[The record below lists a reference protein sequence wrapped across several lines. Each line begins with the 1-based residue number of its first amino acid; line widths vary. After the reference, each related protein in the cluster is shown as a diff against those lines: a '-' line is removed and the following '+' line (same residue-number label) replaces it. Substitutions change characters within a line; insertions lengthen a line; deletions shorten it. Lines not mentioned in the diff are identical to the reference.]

1 MALTVKAVEAKR
13 HPGNRSSA
21 VYFADGDGLY
31 LRITRSGGKSWA
43 FCYMLNRKSREM
55 GLGPADVISLAE
67 ARAKV
72 AEYRKLL
79 VNRID
84 PIDARRTEQVQHA
97 LQAAQTISFSECA
110 MAYIETH
117 RVGWKNKKHAD
128 QWANTL
134 RTYCGNVFGKLPVSA
149 VDTGLVVKALQPIW
163 SEKAETASRLRARI
177 EKVLDW
183 ATVRGHRTGDNPARW
198 RGHLDKLLPAMKKK
212 QRVKHH
218 AALPYSEINGFMTD
232 LRRQEGVAARAL
244 EFTILTAART
254 NEVIGARWSE
264 FDLKKGLWL
273 IPAARMKSHRPHRV
287 ALSPSGVKLL
297 LEIKPKRVTE
307 DDFVFPGQRKGT
319 PLSNMAMLELLKRM
333 DRTDLTVHGFR
344 STFRDWA
351 AECTNFPR
359 EVCEMALAHVVNDQ
373 VEAAYRRG
381 DLFEKR
387 RELMHDW
394 AGYCTRVTTKS
405 VGRRPSL
412 GV

>member
-1 MALTVKAVEAKR
+1 VALTVKAVEAKR
-13 HPGNRSSA
+13 HPGSRRSD

-31 LRITRSGGKSWA
+31 LRITPSGGKSWA

-84 PIDARRTEQVQHA
+84 PIDARRTEQVQQA
-97 LQAAQTISFSECA
+97 LRAAKTISFSECA
-110 MAYIETH
+110 TAYIETH
-117 RVGWKNKKHAD
+117 RAGWKNEKHAD

-134 RTYCGNVFGKLPVSA
+134 RTYCGDVFGKLPVSA
-149 VDTGLVVKALQPIW
+149 VDTALVVKALQPIW

-183 ATVRGHRTGDNPARW
+183 ATVRGHRTGENPARW

-218 AALPYSEINGFMTD
+218 AALPFSQVRSFIAEV
-232 LRRQEGVAARAL
+232 RQQDGVAARAL

-254 NEVIGARWSE
+254 NEVIGAHWGE
-264 FDLKKGLWL
+264 FDLKKKIWI
-273 IPAARMKSHRPHRV
+273 IPAARMKSHRQHRV
-287 ALSPSGVKLL
+287 ALSAQAAKLVL
-297 LEIKPKRVTE
+297 SMRGKAV
-307 DDFVFPGQRKGT
+307 DGSAFVFAGQREGK

-333 DRTDLTVHGFR
+333 GCTGLTVHGFR

-351 AECTNFPR
+351 AECTNYPR
-359 EVCEMALAHVVNDQ
+359 EVAEMALAHVVSDQ

-381 DLFEKR
+381 DLFDKR
-387 RELMHDW
+387 CGLMADWGNHCDKASRQRVREPI
-394 AGYCTRVTTKS
+394 GT
-405 VGRRPSL
+405 
-412 GV
+412 

>member
-31 LRITRSGGKSWA
+31 LRITPSGGKSWA

-67 ARAKV
+67 ARAKI

-84 PIDARRTEQVQHA
+84 PIDARRTQQVEQA
-97 LQAAQTISFSECA
+97 LRAAKTISFSECA
-110 MAYIETH
+110 TTYIETH
-117 RVGWKNKKHAD
+117 RAGWKNEKHAA

-134 RTYCGNVFGKLPVSA
+134 ETYCGSVFGKLPVSA
-149 VDTGLVVKALQPIW
+149 VDTTLVLKAVQPIW
-163 SEKAETASRLRARI
+163 SEKPETASRLRARI

-183 ATVRGHRTGDNPARW
+183 ATVRGHRTGENPARW

-218 AALPYSEINGFMTD
+218 AALPFAQISSFMANLKKQD
-232 LRRQEGVAARAL
+232 GAAARAL

-254 NEVIGARWSE
+254 NEVIGAQWGE
-264 FDLKKGLWL
+264 FDLKKNLWV
-273 IPAARMKSHRPHRV
+273 IPAVRMKSHRPHRV
-287 ALSPSGVKLL
+287 ALAPEAIKLL
-297 LEIKPKRVTE
+297 VGIRPKRAE
-307 DDFVFPGQRKGT
+307 QDAFVFPGQREGK

-333 DRTDLTVHGFR
+333 ERTDLTVHGFR

-351 AECTNFPR
+351 AECTNYPR
-359 EVCEMALAHVVNDQ
+359 EVCEMALAHVVSDQ

-387 RELMHDW
+387 RGLMVDW
-394 AGYCTRVTTKS
+394 AKYCEAAKQSIRS
-405 VGRRPSL
+405 FARG
-412 GV
+412 

>member
-13 HPGNRSSA
+13 HPGNRRSD

-31 LRITRSGGKSWA
+31 LRITPSGGKSWA

-79 VNRID
+79 VSRID
-84 PIDARRTEQVQHA
+84 PIDARRTEQVQQA
-97 LQAAQTISFSECA
+97 LGAAKTISFSECA
-110 MAYIETH
+110 TAYIETH
-117 RVGWKNKKHAD
+117 RAGWKNEKHAD

-134 RTYCGNVFGKLPVSA
+134 ETYCGGVFGKLPVSA
-149 VDTGLVVKALQPIW
+149 VDTSVVMKALQQIW

-183 ATVRGHRTGDNPARW
+183 ATVRGYRTGENPARW

-218 AALPYSEINGFMTD
+218 AALPFTHIGAFMAD
-232 LRRQEGVAARAL
+232 LRQQDGLSARAL
-244 EFTILTAART
+244 DFTILTAART
-254 NEVIGARWSE
+254 NEVIGARWGE
-264 FDLKKGLWL
+264 FDLTKNLWL

-287 ALSPSGVKLL
+287 ALSPRARKLL
-297 LEIKPKRVTE
+297 LEIRPKHAKE
-307 DDFVFPGQRKGT
+307 DGFVFPGQREGKH
-319 PLSNMAMLELLKRM
+319 LSNMAMLELLKRM
-333 DRTDLTVHGFR
+333 ERTDLTVHGFR

-351 AECTNFPR
+351 AECTNYSR
-359 EVCEMALAHVVNDQ
+359 EVSEMALAHVVSDQ

-387 RELMHDW
+387 RGLMVDW
-394 AGYCTRVTTKS
+394 ARFCDS
-405 VGRRPSL
+405 LRREGTYAPTARR
-412 GV
+412 